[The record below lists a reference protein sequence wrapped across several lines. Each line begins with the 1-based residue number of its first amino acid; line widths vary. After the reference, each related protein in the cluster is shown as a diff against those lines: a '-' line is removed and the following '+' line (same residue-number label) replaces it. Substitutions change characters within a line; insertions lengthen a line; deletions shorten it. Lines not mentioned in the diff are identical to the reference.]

1 MFQILTNC
9 YRSSFRYLFV
19 SYGLEA
25 TRNGEPVRNLTVTI
39 FAGCRFCADV
49 PLVASDRVELVKEN
63 DKHTLIIKK
72 VVKAE
77 EGIINVKA
85 TNEVGQ
91 MSASARL
98 KVAGIQY

>member
-1 MFQILTNC
+1 M
-9 YRSSFRYLFV
+9 
-19 SYGLEA
+19 
-25 TRNGEPVRNLTVTI
+25 TI
-39 FAGCRFCADV
+39 CWWLCRFCADV
-49 PLVASDRVELVKEN
+49 PLVASDRVELVKDN
-63 DKHTLIIKK
+63 DKHTITIKK

-98 KVAGIQY
+98 KVTGIHRIRNLFVKYMLSVSVLIYYQRQVCLKL